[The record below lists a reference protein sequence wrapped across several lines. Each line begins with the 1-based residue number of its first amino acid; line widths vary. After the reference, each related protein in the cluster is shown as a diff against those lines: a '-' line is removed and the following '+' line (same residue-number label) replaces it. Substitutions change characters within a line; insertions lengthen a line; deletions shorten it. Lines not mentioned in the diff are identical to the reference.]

1 MLHLGLANG
10 QPQISLLPVTSVG
23 TLSQPRFMQ
32 AASHASFLEK
42 VADKSDPELR
52 EYIRRG
58 QILLDVQVASSSK
71 VAMISQ

>member
-1 MLHLGLANG
+1 
-10 QPQISLLPVTSVG
+10 
-23 TLSQPRFMQ
+23 MQ
-32 AASHASFLEK
+32 AAGHASFLEK

>member
-1 MLHLGLANG
+1 
-10 QPQISLLPVTSVG
+10 
-23 TLSQPRFMQ
+23 MQ